1 MAENIWVLGAAMTK
15 ITRYPDQDVID
26 LAATASIEALADAGV
41 TMADMQVMGMG
52 NMFQAMV
59 GLGQSVQQ
67 QIGQTGIPVYNVVN
81 ACATGATA
89 VRTVHLSILA
99 GEADMGIAV
108 GCEQMG
114 KMGLLGP
121 GGQSKAEKHV
131 YAPTGRYG

>member
-67 QIGQTGIPVYNVVN
+67 QIGQTGIRNNFV
-81 ACATGATA
+81 
-89 VRTVHLSILA
+89 
-99 GEADMGIAV
+99 
-108 GCEQMG
+108 
-114 KMGLLGP
+114 
-121 GGQSKAEKHV
+121 
-131 YAPTGRYG
+131 